1 MSGEVAQP
9 AAPSSQFS
17 FKDFL
22 DGLVR
27 RRALASAIAAVC
39 VITALAIAL
48 LLPPSYRSTG
58 TILIEQQEVPAD
70 LVRSTVTAYA
80 DQRLQVINQRV
91 MTSSNLLDIMRRYSL
106 YPERQ
111 GHDTREELVRR
122 MREDINLKMVRA
134 DVIDPR
140 TGAPRQATIAF
151 SVYYDSRSPEAAV
164 KVANELMSLYLS
176 ENVQERQRLAGN
188 TNSFLVE
195 ESERLSKQ
203 IAVTEQKL
211 ADFKLKHA
219 DAMPELQSIN
229 RSLLDRTEQELRAA
243 EMRISSLEQQR
254 VFIES
259 QLSQVK
265 PTSSLTTDG
274 GERVLSPDDR
284 LRIARSRLTSARALY
299 APDHPDIAR
308 LEREVKGLQADAGAT
323 ADAAPSV
330 NDLTRDLDAA
340 RGELAQARD
349 RYAPDHPDI
358 AKLERRVGALE
369 KELAAASAN
378 PAPAPKPPAEA
389 PDNPTY
395 ISLQT
400 QLSGTLNEKKALE
413 TRMEQMRA
421 QMTNYEKQLVIAP
434 TIEREYRTLARDY
447 DAAAAEYR
455 ELRSKQQE
463 AQIAQN
469 LENDRKGERFSVIEP
484 PLPPE
489 KPESP
494 NRPAIMA
501 IGVILALGLTLGIIA
516 ILEVLDTTVRG
527 RHDILNLLA
536 TPPLAVLP
544 WIETNEDRTKRIRRT
559 RYAWAGAA
567 TSVLLTA
574 GVIHFLILPLNA
586 VWAGI
591 LRRLGVL

>member
-1 MSGEVAQP
+1 MSGEATQQ
-9 AAPSSQFS
+9 APSQFS
-17 FKDFL
+17 FKDFM
-22 DGLVR
+22 DGLAR
-27 RRALASAIAAVC
+27 RRALAIAIASVC
-39 VITALAIAL
+39 IVAALAIAL
-48 LLPPSYRSTG
+48 LLPPSYRSVG

-111 GHDTREELVRR
+111 SRDTREELVRR
-122 MREDINLKMVRA
+122 MREDVNLKMVRA

-151 SVYYDSRSPEAAV
+151 SVSYDSRSPEAAV

-188 TNSFLVE
+188 TNSFLV
-195 ESERLSKQ
+195 SEADRLSKA

-219 DAMPELQSIN
+219 DAMPELQTLN
-229 RSLLDRTEQELRAA
+229 RSLLDRTEQDLSQSQ
-243 EMRISSLEQQR
+243 MRLSTLDQQR
-254 VFIES
+254 VFLES

-265 PTSSLTTDG
+265 PTSSLTADG
-274 GERVLSPDDR
+274 GERVLSPEDR
-284 LRIARSRLTSARALY
+284 LRIAKSRLTSARALY

-308 LEREVKGLQADAGAT
+308 LEREVKGLETETGSSAESQ
-323 ADAAPSV
+323 PSV
-330 NDLTRDLDAA
+330 NDLTRDLDGA
-340 RGELAQARD
+340 RGELATARD
-349 RYAPDHPDI
+349 RYSPDHPDI
-358 AKLERRVGALE
+358 ARLERRVSGLE
-369 KELAAASAN
+369 KALADAQAN
-378 PAPAPKPPAEA
+378 PQAPKAPVET

-400 QLSGTLNEKKALE
+400 QLSSTVNEKKALE
-413 TRMEQMRA
+413 ARMDQMRA
-421 QMTNYEKQLVIAP
+421 QVSGYEKQLVTSP
-434 TIEREYRTLARDY
+434 TIEREYRVLARDY
-447 DAAAAEYR
+447 DSAAAEYR
-455 ELRSKQQE
+455 ELRAKQQE

-494 NRPAIMA
+494 NRPAIMV
-501 IGVILALGLTLGIIA
+501 IGVILALGLTLGIVA
-516 ILEVLDTTVRG
+516 ILETMDTSVRG
-527 RHDILNLLA
+527 RHDIVNLLQ

-544 WIETNEDRTKRIRRT
+544 WIETSDDRSKRVRRT

-567 TSVLLTA
+567 ASMLLSA
-574 GVIHFLILPLNA
+574 GLIHFLFLPLNI
-586 VWAGI
+586 VWAG
-591 LRRLGVL
+591 LMRRLGVL

>member
-9 AAPSSQFS
+9 APSQFS
-17 FKDFL
+17 FKDFISAIGRRR
-22 DGLVR
+22 GLVT
-27 RRALASAIAAVC
+27 AIAATC
-39 VITALAIAL
+39 VVIALAIAL

-58 TILIEQQEVPAD
+58 TILIEQQEVPTD

-106 YPERQ
+106 YPDRQ
-111 GHDTREELVRR
+111 GRDTREELVRR
-122 MREDINLKMVRA
+122 MRGDIDLKMVRA

-151 SVYYDSRSPEAAV
+151 SVSYDSRSPEAAV

-188 TNSFLVE
+188 TNSFLVA

-219 DAMPELQSIN
+219 DAMPELQPVN
-229 RSLLDRTEQELRAA
+229 RSLLDRTEQELAQSQ
-243 EMRISSLEQQR
+243 MRLSTLDQQR
-254 VFIES
+254 SFLES

-274 GERVLSPDDR
+274 GERVLAPEDR
-284 LRIARSRLTSARALY
+284 LRIAKSRLTSARALY
-299 APDHPDIAR
+299 APGHPDIAR
-308 LEREVKGLQADAGAT
+308 LEREIKGLEAEVGSSAAS
-323 ADAAPSV
+323 APSV
-330 NDLTRDLDAA
+330 NDITRDLDKA
-340 RGELAQARD
+340 RGELASARD

-358 AKLERRVGALE
+358 PRLERSVSALE
-369 KELAAASAN
+369 KALADASAN
-378 PAPAPKPPAEA
+378 PPPPKPTADN

-400 QLSGTLNEKKALE
+400 QLSSTMNEKKALE
-413 TRMEQMRA
+413 ARMDQMRA
-421 QMTNYEKQLVIAP
+421 QSAGYARQLVTSP
-434 TIEREYRTLARDY
+434 TIEREYRSLARDY

-484 PLPPE
+484 PLAPE

-501 IGVILALGLTLGIIA
+501 IGVILALGLTLGIITV
-516 ILEVLDTTVRG
+516 LEMLDTSVRG
-527 RHDILNLLA
+527 RQDIVNLLA

-544 WIETNEDRTKRIRRT
+544 WIETNDDRRKRTRRT

-567 TSVLLTA
+567 ASVLLSA
-574 GVIHFLILPLNA
+574 SVIHFLILPLNT

>member
-1 MSGEVAQP
+1 MSGEVMQP
-9 AAPSSQFS
+9 APSQFS
-17 FKDFL
+17 FKDFV

-27 RRALASAIAAVC
+27 RRTLATAIAAAC
-39 VITALAIAL
+39 LITAFAIAL

-111 GHDTREELVRR
+111 GRDTREELVRR
-122 MREDINLKMVRA
+122 MREDIDLKMVRA

-151 SVYYDSRSPEAAV
+151 SVSYDSRSPEAAV

-195 ESERLSKQ
+195 ESERLSRQ
-203 IAVTEQKL
+203 IGVTEQKL
-211 ADFKLKHA
+211 AEFKLTHA
-219 DAMPELQSIN
+219 DAMPELQTLN
-229 RSLLDRTEQELRAA
+229 RSLLDRTEQELSQSQ
-243 EMRISSLEQQR
+243 MRLSTLDQQR
-254 VFIES
+254 VFLES

-265 PTSSLTTDG
+265 PNSSLTTDG
-274 GERVLSPDDR
+274 GERVLSPEDR

-308 LEREVKGLQADAGAT
+308 LEREVKGLETEVGSSAESQ
-323 ADAAPSV
+323 PSV
-330 NDLTRDLDAA
+330 NDLTRDLDGA

-358 AKLERRVGALE
+358 ARLERRVGALE
-369 KELAAASAN
+369 KELAAAQAN
-378 PAPAPKPPAEA
+378 PQTPKPPVEA
-389 PDNPTY
+389 PDNPAY

-400 QLSGTLNEKKALE
+400 QLSSTLNEKKALE
-413 TRMEQMRA
+413 ARMEQMRA
-421 QMTNYEKQLVIAP
+421 QIAGYEKQLVTSP
-434 TIEREYRTLARDY
+434 TIEREYRSLARDY

-455 ELRSKQQE
+455 ELRAKQQE

-494 NRPAIMA
+494 NRPAIAA
-501 IGVILALGLTLGIIA
+501 IGVILALGLTLGIVA
-516 ILEVLDTTVRG
+516 ILEALDTSVRG
-527 RHDILNLLA
+527 RHDIVNLLA

-544 WIETNEDRTKRIRRT
+544 WIETSADRRKRIRHT

-567 TSVLLTA
+567 ASVLLTA
-574 GVIHFLILPLNA
+574 GMIHFLILPLNI
-586 VWAGI
+586 VWAG
-591 LRRLGVL
+591 LMRRLGVL

>member
-1 MSGEVAQP
+1 MSSEVAQQ
-9 AAPSSQFS
+9 APSQFS
-17 FKDFL
+17 FKDFI

-106 YPERQ
+106 YPRRQ
-111 GHDTREELVRR
+111 GTDTREELVHR
-122 MREDINLKMVRA
+122 MRDDINLKMVRA

-140 TGAPRQATIAF
+140 SGTPRQATIAF
-151 SVYYDSRSPEAAV
+151 SVSYDSREPEHAV

-176 ENVQERQRLAGN
+176 ENLTERQRLAGN

-203 IAVTEQKL
+203 IAATEQKL

-219 DAMPELQSIN
+219 DAMPELQSLN

-243 EMRISSLEQQR
+243 EMRISALEQQR

-265 PTSSLTTDG
+265 PTSSLTTE
-274 GERVLSPDDR
+274 GERVLSPEDR
-284 LRIARSRLTSARALY
+284 LRVAKSALTSARARY
-299 APDHPDIAR
+299 GPDHPDIAR
-308 LEREVKGLQADAGAT
+308 LEREVKGLEAEAGSG
-323 ADAAPSV
+323 AASSPSV
-330 NDLTRDLDAA
+330 NDLTRDLDGA
-340 RGELAQARD
+340 RGELTQARD

-358 AKLERRVGALE
+358 ARLERRVNALE
-369 KELAAASAN
+369 KELTAASAN
-378 PAPAPKPPAEA
+378 PQASKPPVEA

-400 QLSGTLNEKKALE
+400 QISSTLNEKKALE
-413 TRMEQMRA
+413 VRMEQMRT
-421 QMTNYEKQLVIAP
+421 QMSGYERQLVTSP
-434 TIEREYRTLARDY
+434 TIEREYRVLARDY

-469 LENDRKGERFSVIEP
+469 LENDRKGERFTVIEP
-484 PLPPE
+484 PMPPE

-516 ILEVLDTTVRG
+516 VLEALDTSVRG

-544 WIETNEDRTKRIRRT
+544 WIETSEDRTKRIRRT

-567 TSVLLTA
+567 ASVLLTS
-574 GVIHFLILPLNA
+574 GVIHFLILPLNV
-586 VWAGI
+586 VWAGV

>member
-1 MSGEVAQP
+1 MSGEVAQQAQP
-9 AAPSSQFS
+9 QFS
-17 FKDFL
+17 FKDFIGAL
-22 DGLVR
+22 SR
-27 RRALASAIAAVC
+27 RRGLAIAIAAVC
-39 VITALAIAL
+39 MIVAIAIAL
-48 LLPPSYRSTG
+48 LIPPSYRSTG

-91 MTSSNLLDIMRRYSL
+91 MTSNNLLDIMRRYSL
-106 YPERQ
+106 YPQLQ
-111 GHDTREELVRR
+111 GKDTREELVRR
-122 MREDINLKMVRA
+122 MRGDIDLKMVRA
-134 DVIDPR
+134 EVIDPR
-140 TGAPRQATIAF
+140 SGAPRQATIAF
-151 SVYYDSRSPEAAV
+151 SVSYDSRVPEHAV

-176 ENVQERQRLAGN
+176 ENLTERQRLAGN

-195 ESERLSKQ
+195 EAERLNKQ

-219 DAMPELQSIN
+219 DAMPELQQLN
-229 RSLLDRTEQELRAA
+229 RSLLDRTEQDLRAS
-243 EMRISSLEQQR
+243 EMRLSSLDQQR
-254 VFIES
+254 VFLES

-265 PTSSLTTDG
+265 PTSSITTDS
-274 GERVLSPDDR
+274 GERVLSPEDR
-284 LRIARSRLTSARALY
+284 LRIAKSRLTSARALY

-308 LEREVKGLQADAGAT
+308 LEREVKGLEAEVGTT
-323 ADAAPSV
+323 AESSPSV
-330 NDLTRDLDAA
+330 NDITRDLDKA
-340 RGELAQARD
+340 RGELASARD

-358 AKLERRVGALE
+358 ARLERRVSALE
-369 KELAAASAN
+369 KELADASAN
-378 PAPAPKPPAEA
+378 PPPPKAAAEN

-400 QLSGTLNEKKALE
+400 QLSSVTNEKKALE
-413 TRMEQMRA
+413 NRMEQLRT
-421 QMTNYEKQLVIAP
+421 QMQGYEKQLVTSP
-434 TIEREYRTLARDY
+434 TIEKEYRTLARDY

-455 ELRSKQQE
+455 ELRAKQQE

-469 LENDRKGERFSVIEP
+469 LENDRKGERFTVIEP

-489 KPESP
+489 KPQSP

-501 IGVILALGLTLGIIA
+501 IGLILALGLTLGIIA
-516 ILEVLDTTVRG
+516 ILEAFDTSVRG
-527 RHDILNLLA
+527 RHDLVNLLE

-544 WIETNEDRTKRIRRT
+544 WIETSADRSKRVRRT

-567 TSVLLTA
+567 ASVLLSA
-574 GVIHFLILPLNA
+574 GVIHFLILPLNM
-586 VWAGI
+586 VWAGV